1 MPNNLIN
8 SIQKQLISLTNKK
21 FSRSYITNYIVPIFD
36 FIDNSKKTKFMISG
50 SQGIGKSTILR
61 LLEEN
66 FTHFYKKKL
75 LSLSLDNYYLSK
87 TKRMHMSTNIQPLL
101 ITRGVPGTHD
111 IKKLSSDINKFENS
125 YYPIKIPIFN
135 KLKDER
141 SKKYKII
148 DFKTD
153 ILILEGWCC
162 GSPPLTAKYLK
173 KNINLLE
180 RKFDKTNIWRNYYNH
195 KLKTTYLKL
204 FNRFDHLIYLKA
216 PDFNS
221 VLKWRLKQEKRM
233 TKNKKN
239 KIYAMNNKQIKN
251 FIQYYE
257 KITKWMIR
265 ELPFKSKVVIYVD
278 KNQKIKKMRMN

>member
-1 MPNNLIN
+1 M
-8 SIQKQLISLTNKK
+8 
-21 FSRSYITNYIVPIFD
+21 
-36 FIDNSKKTKFMISG
+36 
-50 SQGIGKSTILR
+50 
-61 LLEEN
+61 
-66 FTHFYKKKL
+66 
-75 LSLSLDNYYLSK
+75 
-87 TKRMHMSTNIQPLL
+87 
-101 ITRGVPGTHD
+101 
-111 IKKLSSDINKFENS
+111 
-125 YYPIKIPIFN
+125 
-135 KLKDER
+135 
-141 SKKYKII
+141 
-148 DFKTD
+148 
-153 ILILEGWCC
+153 
-162 GSPPLTAKYLK
+162 
-173 KNINLLE
+173 
-180 RKFDKTNIWRNYYNH
+180 
-195 KLKTTYLKL
+195 KL